1 MSALPQR
8 EIPYFSTTIGSG
20 GVHRF
25 SDLSTAIIQFCMQDG
40 EAASKEISERL
51 TAMQGIVDEAK
62 AAIINAE
69 SSEVLNTKLDS
80 ITSEIIN
87 TVITLQFFDRISQR
101 MSHAVETVEAISD
114 AASEKSKTISQRFTM
129 DDERILYE
137 ALLDGCTVEEA
148 LERAA
153 QKLTDTIDCK
163 GSDIE
168 LF

>member
-1 MSALPQR
+1 MPQR
-8 EIPYFSTTIGSG
+8 EIQYFSTTVGSG

-40 EAASKEISERL
+40 EAAAKEISERL
-51 TAMQGIVDEAK
+51 TTMQTFVEEAK
-62 AAIINAE
+62 TAIANGE
-69 SSEVLNTKLDS
+69 SNDTLNIKLDS
-80 ITSEIIN
+80 ITSEIVN

-114 AASEKSKTISQRFTM
+114 AASEKSKTISKRFTM

-148 LERAA
+148 LERASK
-153 QKLTDTIDCK
+153 KLTDTIECK